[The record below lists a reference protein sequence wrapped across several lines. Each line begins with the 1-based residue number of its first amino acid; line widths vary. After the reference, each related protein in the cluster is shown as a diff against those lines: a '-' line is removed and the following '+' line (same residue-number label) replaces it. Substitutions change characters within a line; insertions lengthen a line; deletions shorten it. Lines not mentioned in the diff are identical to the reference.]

1 MLPVKVVIL
10 LSTFFAF
17 VSLKP
22 GPGEFKLLTVDV
34 EDKDSAAEVLPN
46 PAKAQNRGFC
56 GSRVRGTTRR
66 DRFVPEP
73 TTMKAYNT
81 GRKK

>member
-1 MLPVKVVIL
+1 MVIL

-17 VSLKP
+17 VSLRP

-34 EDKDSAAEVLPN
+34 EDKDSAAEVQ
-46 PAKAQNRGFC
+46 AKVQNRGFC
-56 GSRVRGTTRR
+56 GRNVRGTTRR